1 MRNIL
6 LILSAIVI
14 AILAILLWINRN
26 EANKEVEEQRREYED
41 SLQHYANAQAR
52 LHMELA
58 IIKKE
63 KKDNDKKDSTREENF
78 KRENSRLHLEISRA
92 HTPRVEELLT
102 AEPQLRHYIK
112 MYDSLVT
119 HQQFRIDTLMVEK
132 RIAAELCAR
141 TESKQNEILEAK
153 EKENEYLRSEVDR
166 LYKELGKTKNKL
178 KKQRIIM
185 WISILLNAIPRW
197 D

>member
-1 MRNIL
+1 MKNYL
-6 LILSAIVI
+6 LILSIIVI
-14 AILAILLWINRN
+14 AILAVLLWINKR
-26 EANKEVEEQRREYED
+26 ESNKELEKQRKDYED
-41 SLQHYANAQAR
+41 SLQHHANVQAR
-52 LHMELA
+52 LQMELA

-63 KKDNDKKDSTREENF
+63 KTENDKKDSIREENF
-78 KRENSRLHLEISRA
+78 KRENSRLHLELKKAR
-92 HTPRVEELLT
+92 TPKVEELIT

-119 HQQFRIDTLMVEK
+119 HQQFRIDTLLVEK

-141 TESKQNEILEAK
+141 AEAKQNEILDAK
-153 EKENEYLRSEVDR
+153 EKENEFLRAEVDR
-166 LYKELGKTKNKL
+166 LYNELGKTKNKL
-178 KKQRIIM
+178 RKQKILM